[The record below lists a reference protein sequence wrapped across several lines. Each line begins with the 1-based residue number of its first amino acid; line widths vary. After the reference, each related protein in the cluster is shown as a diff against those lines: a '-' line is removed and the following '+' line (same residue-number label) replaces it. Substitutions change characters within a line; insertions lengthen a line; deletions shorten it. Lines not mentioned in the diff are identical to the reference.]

1 MQMPPPDPDTLFEDL
16 LQDLPPET
24 VAMARE
30 FKAFVRAK
38 KIKTPQQL
46 LRVVFLYCGVDKSL
60 RETAADF
67 TLLYESITD
76 SSIAERLAAC
86 RPWVQAVLAKMLHTH
101 AVATLPAPWRFLVI
115 DGSHVQGPGAQGTQ
129 YRLHICMD
137 LVQLQFVSI
146 SLTDQHTGESLVH
159 FPLGPGDIALAD
171 RGYAYATPI
180 VETVKKQADVILRM
194 SPAHLPVYDSDGQ
207 RVDLAQRL
215 HEQPWETS
223 RTIEVCV
230 QEPAGTRAVRGY
242 VHAYRLAEEQAN
254 QARQRIRAQ
263 SRKKGRTPKDTTLF
277 WAGWVLV
284 FTTVAPSLLRAET
297 ISALYRVRWQI
308 EIAIKRWKS
317 VLDVGKLRAKE
328 GSPLAE
334 IWLLGKLLYAL
345 VVERRARRRLGADW
359 SRLDR
364 ERRGTFWR
372 VWKLI
377 QDEVG
382 VHILGVEAWREE
394 GWEACVKVI
403 MERPRRRKL
412 QRLPDEVIDMYHGL
426 LISGQEELR
435 EAA

>member
-1 MQMPPPDPDTLFEDL
+1 MQLPPPDPDTLFEDL
-16 LQDLPPET
+16 LQDLPSET
-24 VAMARE
+24 AAMARE

-38 KIKTPQQL
+38 KVKTPQQL
-46 LRVVFLYCGVDKSL
+46 LRVVLLYCGVDKSL

-76 SSIAERLAAC
+76 SSIAERLAVC
-86 RPWVQAVLAKMLHTH
+86 RPWVQAVLAKMLHTPT
-101 AVATLPAPWRFLVI
+101 VATLPAPWRFLVI
-115 DGSHVQGPGAQGTQ
+115 DGSHVQGPGAEGTQ

-137 LVQLQFVSI
+137 LVQLQFVAI
-146 SLTDQHTGESLVH
+146 TVTDQHTGESLVH

-180 VETVKKQADVILRM
+180 VETVRKQAEVILRM
-194 SPAHLPVYDSDGQ
+194 SPAHLPLYDRDGQ
-207 RVDLAQRL
+207 RLDLVQQLRGQSWATL
-215 HEQPWETS
+215 
-223 RTIEVCV
+223 RTLDVWV
-230 QEPAGTRAVRGY
+230 QAPASPQAVQGY
-242 VHAYRLAEEQAN
+242 VHAYRLSEEQAN
-254 QARQRIRAQ
+254 QARRRLWAQ

-334 IWLLGKLLYAL
+334 VWLLGKLLYAL
-345 VVERRARRRLGADW
+345 LVERRARRQLGAEW
-359 SRLDR
+359 SRLDG

-377 QDEVG
+377 KDAVD
-382 VHILGVEAWREE
+382 VCILGVEAWRKE
-394 GWEACVKVI
+394 GWGACLKVL
-403 MERPRRRKL
+403 MERPRRRTL
-412 QRLPDEVIDMYHGL
+412 QRLPDEVIDVYHGL
-426 LISGQEELR
+426 IISAHEELR
-435 EAA
+435 DAA

>member
-1 MQMPPPDPDTLFEDL
+1 
-16 LQDLPPET
+16 
-24 VAMARE
+24 MARE

-38 KIKTPQQL
+38 KVKTPQQL

-67 TLLYESITD
+67 TLLYASITD

-86 RPWVQAVLAKMLHTH
+86 RPWVQAVLAKMLHTK
-101 AVATLPAPWRFLVI
+101 VVDTLPAPWRFLVI

-137 LVQLQFVSI
+137 LVQLQFVAI
-146 SLTDQHTGESLVH
+146 TVTDQHTGESLVH

-171 RGYAYATPI
+171 RGYGYATPI
-180 VETVKKQADVILRM
+180 VETVRKQADVIVRM

-207 RVDLAQRL
+207 RVDLMHVLR
-215 HEQPWETS
+215 EQPWETN
-223 RTIEVCV
+223 RTI
-230 QEPAGTRAVRGY
+230 AVRVQAPTSSEAVHGY
-242 VHAYRLAEEQAN
+242 VHAYRLSEAQAN
-254 QARQRIRAQ
+254 TARQRIRAQ
-263 SRKKGRTPKDTTLF
+263 SRKKSRTPKATTLF

-284 FTTVAPSLLRAET
+284 FTTVVPSRLRAET

-317 VLDVGKLRAKE
+317 VLDVDRLRAKE

-334 IWLLGKLLYAL
+334 VWLLGKLLYAL

-359 SRLDR
+359 SRLDGV
-364 ERRGTFWR
+364 RRGTFWR
-372 VWKLI
+372 VWTLI
-377 QDEVG
+377 QDEVS
-382 VHILGVEAWREE
+382 VHILGVDAWREE
-394 GWEACVKVI
+394 GWEACMKVI

-412 QRLPDEVIDMYHGL
+412 QRLPDAVIAMYQGL
-426 LISGQEELR
+426 PTSDQEELG

>member
-1 MQMPPPDPDTLFEDL
+1 MQMPPRDPDTLFEDL

-24 VAMARE
+24 TTMARE

-38 KIKTPQQL
+38 KVKTPQQL

-137 LVQLQFVSI
+137 LVPLQFVAI
-146 SLTDQHTGESLVH
+146 TLTDQHTGESLVH

-180 VETVKKQADVILRM
+180 VETVKKQAAVILRM
-194 SPAHLPVYDSDGQ
+194 SPAHLPVYGRDGQ
-207 RVDLAQRL
+207 RIDLMQVLR
-215 HEQPWETS
+215 EQPWESSHTIAVHVQAPTS
-223 RTIEVCV
+223 
-230 QEPAGTRAVRGY
+230 PDAVRGY
-242 VHAYRLAEEQAN
+242 IHAYRLSEEQAN
-254 QARQRIRAQ
+254 MARQRLRAQ
-263 SRKKGRTPKDTTLF
+263 SRKKGRTPKDSTLF

-284 FTTVAPSLLRAET
+284 FTTVAPSLLGATT

-334 IWLLGKLLYAL
+334 VWLLGKLLYAV

-372 VWKLI
+372 AWKLI

-382 VHILGVEAWREE
+382 VHVLGVDAWRVE
-394 GWEACVKVI
+394 GWEACLKVI

-426 LISGQEELR
+426 PTSDQEELG

>member
-1 MQMPPPDPDTLFEDL
+1 MQMPPPDPDTLFADL
-16 LQDLPPET
+16 LQDLPSET

-38 KIKTPQQL
+38 KVKTPQQL
-46 LRVVFLYCGVDKSL
+46 LRVVLLYCGVDKSL

-86 RPWVQAVLAKMLHTH
+86 RPWVQAVLAKILHTN
-101 AVATLPAPWRFLVI
+101 AVATLPTPWRFLVL
-115 DGSHVQGPGAQGTQ
+115 DGSSVQGPGAQGTQ

-146 SLTDQHTGESLVH
+146 TVTDQHTGESLVH
-159 FPLGPGDIALAD
+159 FSLGPGDIALAD

-180 VETVKKQADVILRM
+180 VVTVRKQADVILRM
-194 SPAHLPVYDSDGQ
+194 SPAHLPVYDADGQ
-207 RVDLAQRL
+207 RVDLMQVLR
-215 HEQPWETS
+215 EQSWETS
-223 RTIEVCV
+223 RTLDVRV
-230 QEPAGTRAVRGY
+230 QAPRLGAVRGSL
-242 VHAYRLAEEQAN
+242 HAYRLSEEQAN
-254 QARQRIRAQ
+254 AARQRLRAQ
-263 SRKKGRTPKDTTLF
+263 SRKKGRTPKAPTLW

-284 FTTVAPSLLRAET
+284 FTTVAPSLLDAKT

-317 VLDVGKLRAKE
+317 VLDVGKLRAKA

-334 IWLLGKLLYAL
+334 VWLLGKLLYAV
-345 VVERRARRRLGADW
+345 VVERRARRRLGDDW
-359 SRLDR
+359 SRLDGV
-364 ERRGTFWR
+364 RRGTFWR
-372 VWKLI
+372 VWKVI

-382 VHILGVEAWREE
+382 VHLLGVEAWREE
-394 GWEACVKVI
+394 RWEACLKVI
-403 MERPRRRKL
+403 MERPRRRTL

-426 LISGQEELR
+426 PTSDQEKHR
-435 EAA
+435 KAA

>member
-1 MQMPPPDPDTLFEDL
+1 MQLPLPDPDTLFEDL

-24 VAMARE
+24 IAMARE

-38 KIKTPQQL
+38 KVKTPQQL
-46 LRVVFLYCGVDKSL
+46 LRVVFLYCGLDKSL

-67 TLLYESITD
+67 TLLDESITD

-86 RPWVQAVLAKMLHTH
+86 RPWVQAVLANMLHTN
-101 AVATLPAPWRFLVI
+101 AITTLLTPWRFLVI
-115 DGSHVQGPGAQGTQ
+115 DGSSVQGPGAQGTQ
-129 YRLHICMD
+129 YRLHICLD

-146 SLTDQHTGESLVH
+146 TVTDQHTGESLVH

-180 VETVKKQADVILRM
+180 VETVRKQADVIVRM
-194 SPAHLPVYDSDGQ
+194 SPAHLPVYDGDGQ
-207 RVDLAQRL
+207 RVDLMQVLR
-215 HEQPWETS
+215 EQPWETS
-223 RTIEVCV
+223 RTIDVRV
-230 QEPAGTRAVRGY
+230 QAPSLGEVRGSL
-242 VHAYRLAEEQAN
+242 HAYRLSEEQAN
-254 QARQRIRAQ
+254 VARQRIRAQ

-284 FTTVAPSLLRAET
+284 FTTVAPSLLGAKT
-297 ISALYRVRWQI
+297 ISALYRVRWQV

-334 IWLLGKLLYAL
+334 VWLLGKLLYAL
-345 VVERRARRRLGADW
+345 LVERRARRRLGADW
-359 SRLDR
+359 SCLDR

-372 VWKLI
+372 VWKLS
-377 QDEVG
+377 QDEVS
-382 VHILGVEAWREE
+382 VHILGVAAWREE
-394 GWEACVKVI
+394 GWEACMKVL
-403 MERPRRRKL
+403 MERPRRRTL

-426 LISGQEELR
+426 PTSDQEERR

>member
-1 MQMPPPDPDTLFEDL
+1 MQMPPVDPDTLFEDL

-24 VAMARE
+24 TAMARE

-38 KIKTPQQL
+38 KVKTPQQL

-86 RPWVQAVLAKMLHTH
+86 RPWVQAVLAKMLHTN

-115 DGSHVQGPGAQGTQ
+115 DGSHVQGPGAQGTE
-129 YRLHICMD
+129 YRLHLCMD

-146 SLTDQHTGESLVH
+146 TVTDQHTGESFIH

-171 RGYAYATPI
+171 RGYGYAAPI
-180 VETVKKQADVILRM
+180 VETVRKQADVIVRM
-194 SPAHLPVYDSDGQ
+194 SPAHLPVYDGDGQ
-207 RVDLAQRL
+207 RVDLMPVLR
-215 HEQPWETS
+215 EQPWETS
-223 RTIEVCV
+223 RTI
-230 QEPAGTRAVRGY
+230 AVRIQAPTSAEAVCGY
-242 VHAYRLAEEQAN
+242 VHAYRLSEEQAN
-254 QARQRIRAQ
+254 MARQRIRMQ
-263 SRKKGRTPKDTTLF
+263 SRKKSRTPKDTTLF

-284 FTTVAPSLLRAET
+284 FTTVAPSLLCAET

-334 IWLLGKLLYAL
+334 VWLLGKLLYAL
-345 VVERRARRRLGADW
+345 VVERRARRQLGAEW
-359 SRLDR
+359 SRLDG

-382 VHILGVEAWREE
+382 VHIRGVEAWRQE
-394 GWEACVKVI
+394 GWEACIKVI

-412 QRLPDEVIDMYHGL
+412 QCLPAEVIDVYHGRPT
-426 LISGQEELR
+426 SDQEERR

>member
-1 MQMPPPDPDTLFEDL
+1 MQMPLPDPDTLSADL

-24 VAMARE
+24 AAMARE

-38 KIKTPQQL
+38 KVKTPQQL

-86 RPWVQAVLAKMLHTH
+86 RPWIQAVLTKMLHTH

-137 LVQLQFVSI
+137 LVQLQFVAI
-146 SLTDQHTGESLVH
+146 SVTDQHTGESLAH

-171 RGYAYATPI
+171 RGYAYASPI
-180 VETVKKQADVILRM
+180 IETVMKQAEVILRM

-207 RVDLAQRL
+207 RVELMPMLR
-215 HEQPWETS
+215 EQPWETS
-223 RTIEVCV
+223 RTIAVRV
-230 QEPAGTRAVRGY
+230 QAPAGSEAVRGY
-242 VHAYRLAEEQAN
+242 VHAYRLSEEQAST
-254 QARQRIRAQ
+254 ARQRIRAQ

-317 VLDVGKLRAKE
+317 VLDVGQLRAKE

-334 IWLLGKLLYAL
+334 VWLLGKLLYAL

-359 SRLDR
+359 SRLDGV
-364 ERRGTFWR
+364 RRGTFWR

-377 QDEVG
+377 QDEVS
-382 VHILGVEAWREE
+382 VHILGVAAWREE

-412 QRLPDEVIDMYHGL
+412 QCLSDDVIDVYHDHPT
-426 LISGQEELR
+426 SGQAELR
-435 EAA
+435 EAV

>member
-1 MQMPPPDPDTLFEDL
+1 MQLPPPDPDTLFEDL
-16 LQDLPPET
+16 LQELPAET

-38 KIKTPQQL
+38 KVKTPQQL
-46 LRVVFLYCGVDKSL
+46 LRVVFLYCGLDKSL
-60 RETAADF
+60 RETAANF
-67 TLLYESITD
+67 TLLYEAIPDT
-76 SSIAERLAAC
+76 SIAERLAAC
-86 RPWVQAVLAKMLHTH
+86 RPWMQAVLAKILHTN

-146 SLTDQHTGESLVH
+146 TRTDQHTGESLMH
-159 FPLGPGDIALAD
+159 FPLGPRDIALAD

-180 VETVKKQADVILRM
+180 VETVRKQAEVILRM
-194 SPAHLPVYDSDGQ
+194 SPAHLPVYDGDGQ
-207 RVDLAQRL
+207 RVDLKQVLR
-215 HEQPWETS
+215 EQPWETH
-223 RTIEVCV
+223 RTIDVSVQAPASLEVVC
-230 QEPAGTRAVRGY
+230 GY
-242 VHAYRLAEEQAN
+242 VHAYRLSEAQAN
-254 QARQRIRAQ
+254 AARRRLRAQ
-263 SRKKGRTPKDTTLF
+263 SRKKGRPPKEATLF

-284 FTTVAPSLLRAET
+284 FTTVAPSLLGAKT

-328 GSPLAE
+328 GSPLAAV
-334 IWLLGKLLYAL
+334 WLLGKLLYAL

-372 VWKLI
+372 VWQLL

-382 VHILGVEAWREE
+382 VHSLGVDAWREE
-394 GWEACVKVI
+394 GWEACMKII
-403 MERPRRRKL
+403 MERPRRRQL

-426 LISGQEELR
+426 PISDQEELR